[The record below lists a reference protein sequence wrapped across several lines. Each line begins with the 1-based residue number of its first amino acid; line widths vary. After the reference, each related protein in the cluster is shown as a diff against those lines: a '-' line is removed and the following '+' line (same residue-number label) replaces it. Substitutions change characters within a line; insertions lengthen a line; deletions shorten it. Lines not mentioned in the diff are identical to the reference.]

1 MCLMTGSPSAVEPA
15 QLEELAIA
23 PVRPVES

>member
-1 MCLMTGSPSAVEPA
+1 MTGSPSAVEPA